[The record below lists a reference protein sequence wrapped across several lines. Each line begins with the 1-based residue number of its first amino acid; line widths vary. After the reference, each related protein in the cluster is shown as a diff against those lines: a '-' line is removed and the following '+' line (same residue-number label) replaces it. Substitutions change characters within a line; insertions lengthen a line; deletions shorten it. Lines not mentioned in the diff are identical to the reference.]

1 MENKDGKVNVLK
13 EEDGNKPK
21 GTFPGYDFV
30 ETKVNPENGDVTHF
44 YKAKPEAPA
53 ETPKEDITTF
63 FKDDKGNVI
72 KTEKGNKDKED
83 IPGYK
88 YLRTEK
94 DKDGNTIHIYHKIVT
109 RHVENKD
116 GKVIVLK
123 EEEGNKPKTNINGYD
138 FVETKV
144 DPENG
149 DVTHFYKANAKSPD
163 KKDAV
168 KTGANASSIIT
179 PLIFL
184 AVGGGAIG
192 AAKYISK
199 RKRND

>member
-1 MENKDGKVNVLK
+1 M
-13 EEDGNKPK
+13 
-21 GTFPGYDFV
+21 
-30 ETKVNPENGDVTHF
+30 NPENGDVTHI
-44 YKAKPEAPA
+44 YKATPEKPA

-94 DKDGNTIHIYHKIVT
+94 DKDGNTVHLYHKIVT

-123 EEEGNKPKTNINGYD
+123 EEEGNKPKTNISGYD

-149 DVTHFYKANAKSPD
+149 DVTHFYKANNKSPE

-179 PLIFL
+179 PLIAL
-184 AVGGGAIG
+184 VAGGGAIG
-192 AAKYISK
+192 AATYISK
-199 RKRND
+199 RKRNDK

>member
-1 MENKDGKVNVLK
+1 MISNFFSGKGGNISEMINSFFDKNKDGN
-13 EEDGNKPK
+13 
-21 GTFPGYDFV
+21 
-30 ETKVNPENGDVTHF
+30 
-44 YKAKPEAPA
+44 
-53 ETPKEDITTF
+53 
-63 FKDDKGNVI
+63 
-72 KTEKGNKDKED
+72 
-83 IPGYK
+83 
-88 YLRTEK
+88 
-94 DKDGNTIHIYHKIVT
+94 
-109 RHVENKD
+109 
-116 GKVIVLK
+116 VIVLK
-123 EEEGNKPKTNINGYD
+123 EEEGNKPKTNISGYD

-144 DPENG
+144 DPESG

-192 AAKYISK
+192 AAKHISK